1 MVAILEQNHNKT
13 ISSPEYIK
21 TSLASA
27 IGLRFRSGR
36 FYRDAKPLC
45 INLLLSYP
53 DNCYANC
60 AYCGLARSRPHD
72 NGEKSFIRVDWPVL
86 KTEDVIERIERY
98 QSNIRRV
105 CVSMVTHK
113 NAVSDTFSITKQI
126 AQCCHSPISVLI
138 TPNLMNKEDLVM
150 LKEIGA
156 DTIGIGL
163 DAASKRVFE
172 LTRGK
177 KVNGGLVWARYWEV
191 LEGAVDVF
199 GREKISCHIMV
210 GIGETD
216 SELVEIFFKL
226 QECGALAHLFSFY
239 PEPDSTMSLR
249 NRPSL
254 RRFRRIQLVR
264 YLIENEIIKE
274 KHLLCD
280 GKGKISKFLISND
293 IINRAIESGK
303 PFITGGCEGENGE
316 IGCNRPFGSYRP
328 GESFRDFPFQ
338 PESDDILRIKKETK
352 LCEIID
358 KSPLVPPLLSC
369 TVAARCESKKWGET
383 GGLV

>member
-1 MVAILEQNHNKT
+1 MEPDHNNN

-36 FYRDAKPLC
+36 FYRDAKPFC

-60 AYCGLARSRPHD
+60 AYCGLARSRPQD

-86 KTEDVIERIERY
+86 KTKDVIERLEKY

-113 NAVSDTFSITKQI
+113 NAVSDTFGITKQI
-126 AQCCHSPISVLI
+126 AQCCSSPISVLI
-138 TPNLMNKEDLVM
+138 TPNLMNREYLVR
-150 LKEIGA
+150 LKETGA
-156 DTIGIGL
+156 DTVGIGL

-177 KVNGGLVWARYWEV
+177 KVNGGLVWEKYWEV
-191 LEGAVDVF
+191 LEDAVDVF

-216 SELVEIFFKL
+216 RELVEIFFKL
-226 QECGALAHLFSFY
+226 RKCGALAHLFSFY

-254 RRFRRIQLVR
+254 RRFRRIQLVCH
-264 YLIENEIIKE
+264 LIENEIIKE
-274 KHLLCD
+274 KHL
-280 GKGKISKFLISND
+280 SANF
-293 IINRAIESGK
+293 
-303 PFITGGCEGENGE
+303 
-316 IGCNRPFGSYRP
+316 
-328 GESFRDFPFQ
+328 
-338 PESDDILRIKKETK
+338 
-352 LCEIID
+352 
-358 KSPLVPPLLSC
+358 
-369 TVAARCESKKWGET
+369 
-383 GGLV
+383 

>member
-1 MVAILEQNHNKT
+1 MVLKIINEDN

-27 IGLRFRSGR
+27 IGSRFRSGR
-36 FYRDAKPLC
+36 LYRDAKPFC

-53 DNCYANC
+53 DNSYANC

-86 KTEDVIERIERY
+86 KTKDVIERLEKY

-126 AQCCHSPISVLI
+126 AQCCSSPISVLI
-138 TPNLMNKEDLVM
+138 TPNLMNREDLVR
-150 LKEIGA
+150 LKKIGA

-177 KVNGGLVWARYWEV
+177 KVNGGLVWEKYWEV
-191 LEGAVDVF
+191 LEDAVDVF

-226 QECGALAHLFSFY
+226 RKCGALAHLFSFY

-254 RRFRRIQLVR
+254 RRFRSIQLVCH
-264 YLIENEIIKE
+264 LIENEIIKE
-274 KHLLCD
+274 KHLLFD
-280 GKGKISKFLISND
+280 GKGEISKLLINND
-293 IINRAIESGK
+293 IINSVIESGR
-303 PFITGGCEGENGE
+303 PFITGGCEGKNGE

-328 GESFRDFPFQ
+328 GEPFRDFPFQ
-338 PESDDILRIKKETK
+338 PESDDILRIKKESK
-352 LCEIID
+352 LDDIID
-358 KSPLVPPLLSC
+358 KSPLLPLF
-369 TVAARCESKKWGET
+369 
-383 GGLV
+383 